1 MYGVD
6 ESTGGWGGVRTK
18 SDNMNFVF
26 VNKKEKKV
34 KGVSAAQLSFTWDCD
49 FFS

>member
-1 MYGVD
+1 MGLMSQLGD
-6 ESTGGWGGVRTK
+6 GGGVRTK

-34 KGVSAAQLSFTWDCD
+34 KGVSAA
-49 FFS
+49 

>member
-1 MYGVD
+1 MGLMSQLGD
-6 ESTGGWGGVRTK
+6 GGVRTK

-34 KGVSAAQLSFTWDCD
+34 KGVSAA
-49 FFS
+49 